1 MSTASQS
8 RLGANYWKL
17 MGSSVLGNVGDGIA
31 SVALPWYASTLTTD
45 PILISAVGVAT
56 QLPCLLFALLAGVAG
71 DRVDR
76 RRLMVM
82 AASTKALILL
92 ALAAL
97 VVSGTGII
105 AVVLAVALGIG
116 ICEVFFDNTAQTML
130 PSVVPSN
137 RLERANGTL
146 WGAEAVAN
154 GFVGPPLGGVLIAA
168 TLWAPFATQGVL
180 VALAALVLATLRGS
194 FQP

>member
-1 MSTASQS
+1 
-8 RLGANYWKL
+8 
-17 MGSSVLGNVGDGIA
+17 
-31 SVALPWYASTLTTD
+31 
-45 PILISAVGVAT
+45 
-56 QLPCLLFALLAGVAG
+56 
-71 DRVDR
+71 R
-76 RRLMVM
+76 RSLMVM

-92 ALAAL
+92 ALAVL
-97 VVSGTGII
+97 VVSGTGSI

-130 PSVVPSN
+130 PSVVLSD
-137 RLERANGTL
+137 RLERDNGTL

-168 TLWAPFATQGVL
+168 TLWAPFATQGIL

-194 FQP
+194 FRPGAQRPGSAPTSTTSTDAATGAGPASFGAMLSEGLRWLWAHRMLRNLAIALGVVNGSAALSQAVVVLFAQEV